1 MGQSTKLSED
11 DFFIM
16 NKTFSIWLIKKKNK
30 YFDDLSTN
38 KQRKYF
44 KKFVKK
50 WNKKDLSSV
59 YYDEDKLL
67 EKYGQLLKQKSFWK
81 IEHDDSQ
88 VSKLYKEYQEA
99 LNGVNQ
105 MYDFKNDETDHKKA
119 LRKASRLEQGD
130 KYDDYQDTKKTRN
143 DVEYDREK
151 NTEYKREQD
160 KYDRRRERKNKE
172 ELMDEL
178 VPKKVGKE
186 AILEKKR
193 NLNDK
198 LNGNRDHTGIDDY
211 DEDFLMGGDSFSKAK
226 AREEEFQR
234 KKQEKEQAH
243 NYEREQ
249 KQNEYKMTEEKAI
262 QSALDKQSYMN
273 RFR

>member
-1 MGQSTKLSED
+1 MGQSTKISED

-50 WNKKDLSSV
+50 WNKNDLSSV
-59 YYDEDKLL
+59 YYDEDKLQ
-67 EKYGQLLKQKSFWK
+67 EKYGQLLKKNSFWK
-81 IEHDDSQ
+81 LQNDDSQ

-119 LRKASRLEQGD
+119 LRKAARLEQGD

-143 DVEYDREK
+143 DVEYDRE
-151 NTEYKREQD
+151 NNREFKREQD

-193 NLNDK
+193 MLNDK
-198 LNGNRDHTGIDDY
+198 INGNRDNTGIDDY
-211 DEDFLMGGDSFSKAK
+211 DEEFLMGGDSFSKAK

-234 KKQEKEQAH
+234 KKQEKVQAH

-249 KQNEYKMTEEKAI
+249 KQNEYKMTEEKAL